1 MRVFFVL
8 VFSFCNYLSAF
19 SQNPYI
25 TAWANQYGGQL
36 SSSTN
41 TLGLV
46 QESNG
51 NIIIT
56 GLFVG
61 TIDID
66 PTSSVQQITSAGQ
79 QDIFIA
85 KHNSAGQLLWYKR
98 IGGIGSEQP
107 YDIAV
112 DLQGNI
118 FISGWFREGSIIDFD
133 PGANQFLVS
142 TNSAFAAF
150 ILKLDSGGNFLWVK
164 ELESTTIN
172 TSVYALDLQIDNNQ
186 NLIIAGTFSGGNV
199 DFDPSSNFN
208 FLTSAGFSTTGDWN
222 QGGDIFILKLSNAGN
237 FVWVK
242 QIGSAAGS
250 DIAQSLIVTS
260 LNEIILTGA
269 FTGIVDF
276 DPSPATFLV
285 TATGFNPSAQTHYA
299 DIFVL
304 KLNSSGEF
312 MFVTTMGGNNT
323 DSGQELALT
332 ASNEIIFTGNFSSP
346 ASFTSSI
353 GTIVS
358 SGTSSNQ
365 GLFGKISPSGQLVWV
380 KLLSGNNG
388 FLSIPSVKISTFGNV
403 FLAGVFTDSFDFDP
417 GISQQLLSTTAYP
430 DLFLAKYTSSGDL
443 LWTSKYG
450 GVGTDHLNGLVISSD
465 EAICILTGGFES
477 SIQFPGT
484 NQPLLNSAN
493 LDGFLV
499 KLNSCQVDTSVVLLD
514 LPQVCTNSGQVRL
527 QAGVASSYQWLRN
540 GVAISGA
547 TARLYTATQTGTYRV
562 ALVNSLGCRDTSRS
576 IAVTLYPQPVS
587 GFTVNPSTQ
596 CFTGNQFSFTNT
608 TTLSSGTMTYL
619 WNFGNGNT
627 SNLQNPTYTYP
638 ATGSYTVK
646 LVATTSTGCKDS
658 TTRTIT
664 VNASPAA
671 SFQVNNAN
679 QCLTGNSFVFA
690 NNSAINQGTL
700 TYLWTFGD
708 GNTSA
713 IASPAHTYAAAGTY
727 VVKLV
732 VSSGLACRDSTTRT
746 VTVFSTPSGI
756 LNNPSTNL
764 LCNGG
769 IVVLSASGGSS
780 YQWFLNGGAIA
791 GATNATHSANQPGIY
806 TVNVTSSN
814 GCTSTA
820 IGSITLQLISKPTAN
835 FTYSN
840 YCATFPT
847 QFSDQ
852 SNVANSGIVNYSW
865 NFGQGQGTST
875 LQNPSYTYPT
885 TGTFSISLMVTPVAC
900 PSLSSNVT
908 KPITIVTPPA
918 NQRYTTL
925 NAVQNRDLQLE
936 ARAFGAAAY
945 SWSPTSGLNNA
956 AVFNPVFNFNTQ
968 VEYLITI
975 TTPIG
980 CVIKDTQLVRIFKE
994 KEIYVPKG
1002 FSPNGDGS
1010 NDKIFPRLV
1019 GIRTLLYFKIYDRW
1033 GQLIYQTSNENE
1045 GWDGRYRGAKQPI
1058 DTYVWMAEGID
1069 IDNNNL
1075 KRTGTF
1081 LLLR

>member
-8 VFSFCNYLSAF
+8 VFSLCIYLSAF

-25 TAWANQYGGQL
+25 TVWANQYGGQL
-36 SSSTN
+36 SSETK

-51 NIIIT
+51 NIIT
-56 GLFVG
+56 VGLFVG

-66 PTSSVQQITSAGQ
+66 PTSSIQQITSAGQ

-98 IGGIGSEQP
+98 IGGIGPEQP

-150 ILKLDSGGNFLWVK
+150 ILKLDSGGNFSWVK
-164 ELESTTIN
+164 ELESATFN
-172 TSVYALDLQIDNNQ
+172 TSVLALDLQIDNNQ
-186 NLIIAGTFSGGNV
+186 NLIIAGEFSGVNV

-260 LNEIILTGA
+260 LNEIILTGG

-285 TATGFNPSAQTHYA
+285 TGTGFNPSAQTHFA

-323 DSGQELALT
+323 DSGAELALT

-358 SGTSSNQ
+358 SGTSSFH

-380 KLLSGNNG
+380 KLLEGNG
-388 FLSIPSVKISTFGNV
+388 LLSIPSIKISTFGNI
-403 FLAGVFTDSFDFDP
+403 FLAGFFSNSFDFDP
-417 GISQQLLSTTAYP
+417 GISQQLLSTTAYT
-430 DLFLAKYTSSGDL
+430 DCFLAKYTSSGDL
-443 LWTSKYG
+443 LWTSQYG
-450 GVGTDHLNGLVISSD
+450 GVGSDQLSELVISSD
-465 EAICILTGGFES
+465 EATCILTGAFAS
-477 SIQFPGT
+477 SILFPGT
-484 NQPLLNSAN
+484 NQPQLNSAA
-493 LDGFLV
+493 LAGFLA

-547 TARLYTATQTGTYRV
+547 TARLFTATQTGTYRV
-562 ALVNSLGCRDTSRS
+562 ALVNSIGCRDTSRA
-576 IAVTLYPQPVS
+576 IIVTLYPQPVS
-587 GFTVNPSTQ
+587 GFTINPSTQ
-596 CFTGNQFSFTNT
+596 CYTGNQFSFTNT
-608 TTLSSGTMTYL
+608 TTLPSGNLTYF
-619 WNFGNGNT
+619 WYFGNGAT
-627 SNLQNPTYTYP
+627 STQQSPTYTYP
-638 ATGSYTVK
+638 AIGTYIVK
-646 LVATTSTGCKDS
+646 LIATSSTGCKDS
-658 TTRTIT
+658 TTTSIT
-664 VNASPAA
+664 VNASPTAG
-671 SFQVNNAN
+671 FQVNNAS
-679 QCLTGNSFVFA
+679 QCLSGNNFIFT
-690 NNSAINQGTL
+690 NSSLLNPGTL

-708 GNTSA
+708 GNTSTNT
-713 IASPAHTYAAAGTY
+713 SPSHTYAAAGTY
-727 VVKLV
+727 TVKLV
-732 VSSGLACRDSTTRT
+732 ASSGQGCKDSTTRT
-746 VTVFSTPSGI
+746 VTVYPTPSGV
-756 LNNPSTNL
+756 LNTPSTNL
-764 LCNGG
+764 LCEGG
-769 IVVLSASGGSS
+769 VVILTATGGTS

-791 GATNATHSANQPGIY
+791 GATNSTHSANQPGIY

-820 IGSITLQLISKPTAN
+820 TGSITLQLISKPSAN
-835 FTYSN
+835 FNFSN

-847 QFSDQ
+847 QFNDQ
-852 SNVANSGIVNYSW
+852 SNVANSGVVNYSW

-936 ARAFGAAAY
+936 ARAFGAAVY

-980 CVIKDTQLVRIFKE
+980 CVIKDTQLVRIYKE

-1045 GWDGRYRGAKQPI
+1045 GWDGRYRGVMQPI
-1058 DTYVWMAEGID
+1058 DTYVWIAEGVD